1 MKRHVALDR
10 VVFAAF
16 VVVWVVAAYLLWYS
30 SEVPTSLR
38 LPHIDTSAIFPP
50 AVLHRADSYERVAS
64 LLGVA
69 TLVVEVVVFVFYARW
84 GPGFVRES
92 AAGPV
97 GTGMLLG
104 MLGFG
109 LLWLADLPL
118 EVLGLW
124 WDRRHHLSHE
134 SYGHTLFGGWLTLGF
149 AFVLLCVAL
158 GIVMGFAR
166 LVGDWWWILA
176 APVFVGLVTLDAF
189 VAPYLVKTRPIADPV
204 LSASI
209 SNLEHKADVG
219 HVPIRVQDVSSDTSL
234 PNAETEGLGPS
245 RRVVIWNTL
254 LDGRFSPAEVRVVV
268 AHELGHV
275 KRNHIWKSV
284 AWYALFAFP
293 GAYIISRVA
302 RRRGGMGEPAA
313 IPLGLLTLIVLQ
325 LLALPVQNMITRH
338 MEAEA
343 DWLAL
348 QTTKDPRAAAALF
361 KTFVPTALSNPNP
374 PTWEYLLA
382 ENHPTVDQRIA
393 MVRAWQARYA
403 TSASASASTSA
414 DQLP

>member
-1 MKRHVALDR
+1 MKPHVALDR
-10 VVFAAF
+10 AILAAF
-16 VVVWVVAAYLLWYS
+16 AVVWVVAAYLLWYS
-30 SEVPTSLR
+30 SKVPRSLR
-38 LPHIDTSAIFPP
+38 LPHIDTAAIFPP
-50 AVLHRADSYERVAS
+50 AVLHRADSYDRVAS

-69 TLVVEVVVFVFYARW
+69 TLIVEVVVFVLYARW
-84 GPGFVRES
+84 GPAFVRES

-109 LLWLADLPL
+109 LLWLADVPL
-118 EVLGLW
+118 EVVGLW
-124 WDRRHHLSHE
+124 WDKRHHLSHE
-134 SYGHTLFGGWLTLGF
+134 SYGHALFGGWLALGF

-158 GIVMGFAR
+158 GIVMGLAR
-166 LVGDWWWILA
+166 LVGNWWWILA

-189 VAPYLVKTRPIADPV
+189 VGPYLAPTHPVTDPV

-209 SNLEHKADVG
+209 AKLERTAHVG
-219 HVPIRVQDVSSDTSL
+219 HVPVRIQDVSSDTSL

-245 RRVVIWNTL
+245 RRVVIWDTL
-254 LDGRFSPAEVRVVV
+254 LDGRFTPGEVRVVV

-275 KRNHIWKSV
+275 KRNHIWKSI

-293 GAYIISRVA
+293 GVYIISRVV

-313 IPLGLLTLIVLQ
+313 VPLALLTLVVLQ

-343 DWLAL
+343 DWMAL
-348 QTTKDPRAAAALF
+348 QTTKNPRAASALF

-382 ENHPTVDQRIA
+382 YDHLTVDQRITMA
-393 MVRAWQARYA
+393 RAWRARYA
-403 TSASASASTSA
+403 TSASEA
-414 DQLP
+414 QLP